1 MAITIPIISEFDGAG
16 ISKAIA
22 QFKQLETNGQKAQF
36 AIKKAAVPAGLALA
50 GLAVALGDAAK
61 GAAEDAAAQVVLA
74 GNLRNSAHATDAQIK
89 ATEDMITKM
98 SMATGV
104 ADDELR
110 PAFSKLV
117 LATNDVERSNKLL
130 AIAQDVAVATS
141 KPLEAV
147 TQALAKAEMGQY
159 AALKKL
165 GIPMSEGIQASIDL
179 QKEQKKLAKD
189 EAALALV
196 KYQIAEGMLSGE
208 EATKKL
214 TAANEKFAS
223 QSQIVNDLMA
233 TTGDYSDDVAKKFGG
248 AAADAAGTAEGQFKR
263 LGVALAE
270 TKESIGAALL
280 PAIEAVLPFLQAMGQ
295 WASENSTVFV
305 IIAGVIGGIAA
316 AIVITNAAMTAW
328 TAATTAFTVVQT
340 AFNAVM
346 ALNPVVLFAV
356 AIAALV
362 VGLVIAYKKF
372 DAFRDIVDAVFG
384 VIKKGIKGGMDAIT
398 SYLTFVMGVYKAIF
412 NGIATLWNNTIGK
425 LKFSVP
431 DWVPVIGGKGF
442 DVPNIPMLANGGIVT
457 SPTLALIGESGPE
470 AVIPLTGPNAGMG
483 GGMNI
488 TVQAGLISTPDQIG
502 QQIIEAI
509 QRAQRRSGTVFAAA

>member
-36 AIKKAAVPAGLALA
+36 AIKKAAVPAGLAIA

-61 GAAEDAAAQVVLA
+61 GAMEDAAAQVVLA

-89 ATEDMITKM
+89 ATEAAITKM

-110 PAFSKLV
+110 PAYSKLV
-117 LATNDVERSNKLL
+117 LATKDVDRSTRLL
-130 AIAQDVAVATS
+130 GIAQDIAAATG
-141 KPLEAV
+141 KPLESV

-179 QKEQKKLAKD
+179 QKEQKKLAKE
-189 EAALALV
+189 EANLALV

-214 TAANEKFAS
+214 TAAQEKFAS
-223 QSQIVNDLMA
+223 QSAITNDLMA
-233 TTGDYSDDVAKKFGG
+233 TTGDYADDVAKSFGG
-248 AAADAAGTAEGQFKR
+248 AASDAANTAEGQFKR

-280 PAIEAVLPFLQAMGQ
+280 PAIEAVLPFLQTMAS
-295 WASENSTVFV
+295 WAQENSTVFLV
-305 IIAGVIGGIAA
+305 VAGVIGGIAA

-346 ALNPVVLFAV
+346 AANPVVLFAV

-372 DAFRDIVDAVFG
+372 DKFRAIVDAVF
-384 VIKKGIKGGMDAIT
+384 DAIKSGVKFGLEAIT
-398 SYLTFVMGVYKAIF
+398 GYLTFVMGIYKGIF
-412 NGIATLWNNTIGK
+412 NEIAKLWNNTIGK
-425 LKFSVP
+425 LKFKIP
-431 DWVPVIGGKGF
+431 DWVPGIGGNGF
-442 DVPNIPMLANGGIVT
+442 EVPDIPMLANGGIVS
-457 SPTLALIGESGPE
+457 SPTLALIGERGPE
-470 AVIPLTGPNAGMG
+470 AVIPLDRMGSMG

-488 TVQAGLISTPDQIG
+488 TVQAGLVSTPDQMG
-502 QQIIEAI
+502 QLIIESI
-509 QRAQRRSGTVFAAA
+509 QRAQRRSGQVFAAA